1 MTDLC
6 SAAGASSPPDE
17 KGVRRGHAVDRGSA
31 SIEVAEYGFVP
42 SCGAVLAD
50 WGADVI
56 KVERPSGDPLR
67 AHAKAGL
74 TAGTPDFDVVIEQ
87 FNRNKRGIAIDLTT
101 DAGHGLL
108 ERLIVGAD
116 VFLTS
121 YLPSTRQK
129 LRIDTDDVFAIN
141 PNLVYARG
149 SGQGQR
155 GPDADTGG
163 FDSVSF
169 WSRGGVGH
177 MLSPPG
183 GPLVMQRAAEG
194 DGPSGMFLAGGI
206 AAALFER
213 ARNGPRRGRRCLV
226 ARRRGVD
233 PVPRHRRVVG
243 AGDGSAE
250 DGSEPSTNGP
260 TDRVVRHRRR
270 PVADAQHARRRQVLG
285 PGVPRRSRSTTGSA
299 TPSTTRPTNDR
310 ASRRRSPRG
319 PSTSGPRAL
328 RAEGCI
334 FSKMATPLEVLDDV
348 QVTDAR
354 LRAAPP
360 HARDGTAGVEPRA
373 VRRRAGGDDAR
384 RARRRR
390 AHAGDPCRARARRDA
405 RSTRFAADGVIA
417 TP

>member
-1 MTDLC
+1 MGTPLT
-6 SAAGASSPPDE
+6 
-17 KGVRRGHAVDRGSA
+17 GVRV
-31 SIEVAEYGFVP
+31 IEVAEYGFVP

-87 FNRNKRGIAIDLTT
+87 FNRNKRGIAIDLTS
-101 DAGHGLL
+101 DAGHALL
-108 ERLIVGAD
+108 ERLLVDAD

-121 YLPSTRQK
+121 YLPSTRKK

-183 GPLVMQRAAEG
+183 GPLVMQRAAQG

-213 ARNGPRRGRRCLV
+213 AQTGRAVVVDVSLLAGAVWTLSPDIVASSVLGADPPKMDPSRPQMGPMIGSYLTADDRWLMLSMLDGVKYWDQACRALTLDDWVGHPEYNTPDQRPRLTETIATRPIDEWV
-226 ARRRGVD
+226 AR
-233 PVPRHRRVVG
+233 
-243 AGDGSAE
+243 
-250 DGSEPSTNGP
+250 
-260 TDRVVRHRRR
+260 
-270 PVADAQHARRRQVLG
+270 
-285 PGVPRRSRSTTGSA
+285 
-299 TPSTTRPTNDR
+299 
-310 ASRRRSPRG
+310 
-319 PSTSGPRAL
+319 L

-348 QVTDAR
+348 QVTTLDYVPRHPTHATGR
-354 LRAAPP
+354 LASNPVQFDDEPVVMTRGAPDVGE
-360 HARDGTAGVEPRA
+360 HTREILGELGL
-373 VRRRAGGDDAR
+373 
-384 RARRRR
+384 
-390 AHAGDPCRARARRDA
+390 AGDEIDA
-405 RSTRFAADGVIA
+405 LVTDGVIA